1 MAYAGYAAAK
11 VIAERKVEGFY
22 HDMALSA
29 AKRHARKR
37 TFNVEGFFGK
47 GIIQ

>member
-29 AKRHARKR
+29 QNAMQENALSTLKVFSGR
-37 TFNVEGFFGK
+37 E
-47 GIIQ
+47 